1 MNAGSAALQGRSWGA
16 RTRRRAAPE
25 SRAPSGSTFAALA
38 LALAVALSFVAPA
51 FAGPND
57 PWTIDPGRSRIAFG
71 AEQVGKL
78 IAGRIGAWTGT
89 IVLDPQ
95 NLAAARIDIRMDMR
109 STTTGARDVDD
120 MLRGRDFLDV
130 ARSPDARFVSD
141 SVTRGSGDS
150 YQARGKLTIREVTR
164 DVTLPFTLRIE
175 NGQATARGSL
185 GIKRLDYGV
194 GRNEWAATGYVAN
207 EVAIDITVVASR
219 P

>member
-1 MNAGSAALQGRSWGA
+1 MRALLLSV
-16 RTRRRAAPE
+16 
-25 SRAPSGSTFAALA
+25 ALA
-38 LALAVALSFVAPA
+38 FSAPA
-51 FAGPND
+51 LAGPND
-57 PWTIDPGRSRIAFG
+57 PWTIDPAKSRIAFG
-71 AEQVGKL
+71 AEQIGKL
-78 IAGRIGAWTGT
+78 IAGRIGTWTGT

-109 STTTGARDVDD
+109 TVTTGTRDVDD
-120 MLRGRDFLDV
+120 MLLGKDFLDA
-130 ARSPDARFVSD
+130 ARSPEARFTSD
-141 SVTRGSGDS
+141 AVTGSGDS
-150 YQARGKLTIREVTR
+150 YQARGKLTIHDVTR

-175 NGQATARGSL
+175 NGQAMARGNL

>member
-1 MNAGSAALQGRSWGA
+1 MRALLLS
-16 RTRRRAAPE
+16 
-25 SRAPSGSTFAALA
+25 LA
-38 LALAVALSFVAPA
+38 LAFSSPAL
-51 FAGPND
+51 AGPND
-57 PWTIDPGRSRIAFG
+57 PWTIDPARSRIAFG
-71 AEQVGKL
+71 AEQIGKL
-78 IAGRIGAWTGT
+78 IAGRIGSWTGT
-89 IVLDPQ
+89 IVLDPE

-120 MLRGRDFLDV
+120 MLLGKDFLDA
-130 ARSPDARFVSD
+130 ARSPEARFTSD

-150 YQARGKLTIREVTR
+150 YQARGKLTIRDVTR
-164 DVTLPFTLRIE
+164 DVILPFTLRIE
-175 NGQATARGSL
+175 NGQASARGNL

>member
-1 MNAGSAALQGRSWGA
+1 M
-16 RTRRRAAPE
+16 
-25 SRAPSGSTFAALA
+25 ALA
-38 LALAVALSFVAPA
+38 IGLSFGSPA
-51 FAGPND
+51 LAGPND
-57 PWTIDPGRSRIAFG
+57 PWTIDPARSRIAFG

-78 IAGRIGAWTGT
+78 IAGRIASWTGT
-89 IVLDPQ
+89 IVLDPE
-95 NLAAARIDIRMDMR
+95 NLADARIDIRMDMR

-120 MLRGRDFLDV
+120 MLKGKDFLDV
-130 ARSPDARFVSD
+130 ARSPEARFVSD
-141 SVTRGSGDS
+141 AVNRGSGDG

-194 GRNEWAATGYVAN
+194 GRNEWAATVYVAN
-207 EVAIDITVVASR
+207 EVTVDIAVVASR

>member
-1 MNAGSAALQGRSWGA
+1 MRALLLS
-16 RTRRRAAPE
+16 
-25 SRAPSGSTFAALA
+25 LV
-38 LALAVALSFVAPA
+38 LAVSSPAL
-51 FAGPND
+51 AGPND
-57 PWTIDPGRSRIAFG
+57 PWTIDPARSRIAFG
-71 AEQVGKL
+71 AEQIGKL
-78 IAGRIGAWTGT
+78 IAGRIGSWTGT

-109 STTTGARDVDD
+109 STTTGTRDVDD
-120 MLRGRDFLDV
+120 MLLGKDFLDV
-130 ARSPDARFVSD
+130 ARLPEARFTSE
-141 SVTRGSGDS
+141 SVTRGSGDG

-175 NGQATARGSL
+175 GGQANARGTL

-194 GRNEWAATGYVAN
+194 GRNEWAATNYVAN